1 MKLKRLG
8 VLAASAT
15 LVLTAGCGGSGGTA
29 EDNGAD
35 LTKANFYSEVVK
47 AQTSAE
53 TAHMQATIEAQG
65 QKMAM
70 SGDMQ
75 MATKSAKDAAFDMSM
90 TGAALGGEA
99 RFILVDRVIYLK
111 MPGLSQTDKYV
122 KIDIGDESNPIAKMF
137 DQMLG
142 QLDPSKTF
150 RAFDAIT
157 RLQDRG
163 TQEIDGVET
172 THYTVEVDTQKALE
186 AQGMAG
192 QVPTGQLPKT
202 LTYDVWVD
210 GQHLVR
216 RLRMN
221 IQGSAV
227 DMSLSRW
234 GEPVN
239 IQAPPAG
246 QITSMRELMQQLG
259 GGAPSG
265 TARG

>member
-1 MKLKRLG
+1 VKLKRLG
-8 VLAASAT
+8 VLAASAA
-15 LVLTAGCGGSGGTA
+15 LVLTAGCGGGTA

-35 LTKANFYSEVVK
+35 LTKANFSSEVIK
-47 AQTSAE
+47 AQSAAE

-70 SGDMQ
+70 TGDMQ
-75 MATKSAKDAAFDMSM
+75 LAAKDTNDVAFDMSM

-111 MPGLSQTDKYV
+111 MPGLSQSDKYV
-122 KIDIGDESNPIAKMF
+122 KIDIGDASNPIAKMF

-142 QLDPSKTF
+142 QIDPSKTF

-172 THYTVEVDTQKALE
+172 THYTIEVDTQKALE
-186 AQGMAG
+186 AQGMTG

-221 IQGSAV
+221 IQGSSV
-227 DMSLSRW
+227 DMSLSQW
-234 GEPVN
+234 GEPVD

-246 QITSMRELMQQLG
+246 EITSMRELMQQLG

>member
-1 MKLKRLG
+1 VNLKRFG
-8 VLAASAT
+8 VLAASAA
-15 LVLTAGCGGSGGTA
+15 LALTAGCGGSGGA
-29 EDNGAD
+29 AADNGAD
-35 LTKANFYSEVVK
+35 LTKANFSSEVVK
-47 AQTSAE
+47 AQSAAK
-53 TAHMQATIEAQG
+53 TAHVQATIEAQG

-70 SGDMQ
+70 TGDMQ
-75 MATKSAKDAAFDMSM
+75 MATKNVAFDLSM

-99 RFILVDRVIYLK
+99 RFILVDKVVYLK
-111 MPGLSQTDKYV
+111 VPGLSQSDKFV
-122 KIDIGDESNPIAKMF
+122 KIDIGDKSNPIAKMF

-157 RLQDRG
+157 KLQDRG

-172 THYTVEVDTQKALE
+172 THYTVEVDTQKALQ
-186 AQGMAG
+186 AQGLAG
-192 QVPTGQLPKT
+192 QVPTGQVPKT

-210 GQHLVR
+210 GDHLVR
-216 RLRMN
+216 RLRMD

-227 DMSLSRW
+227 DMSFSQW
-234 GEPVN
+234 GEPVD

-246 QITSMRELMQQLG
+246 QIASMQELMKQL

-265 TARG
+265 PAQG